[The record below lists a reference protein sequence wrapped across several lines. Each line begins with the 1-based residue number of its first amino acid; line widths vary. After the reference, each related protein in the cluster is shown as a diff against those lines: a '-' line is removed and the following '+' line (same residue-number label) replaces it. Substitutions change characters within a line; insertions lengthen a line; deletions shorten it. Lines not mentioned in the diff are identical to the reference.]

1 MPELSY
7 HTQRV
12 STLADETV
20 LQALTRQGI
29 AVRSSCRGGTCQT
42 CVMRCHVGDIPSRA
56 QSGLHTELIA
66 KRYFL
71 PCVCKPSSDMLLD
84 DALVDD
90 FFVPAQLELRQENER
105 GITFMFE
112 PLRSLP
118 TTITTVVVRDEA
130 GIKTRLL
137 LATQPALD
145 YYFGIEILNDDM
157 SALAMHWRTHLQM
170 GAQIDMREAIADE
183 LLVQPPRII
192 TEVERPKNPP
202 PDLELWSALGEGV
215 LMNNILK
222 DFYARVYA
230 DSQLQPFFSGFTQQ
244 RLIEKQYSFMQQLM
258 TGNKVYF
265 GNRPRNTHHWMVI
278 SDELFAHR
286 EQLML
291 ESMRNHGLAEKWIV
305 RWLAIE
311 NYYRTDIVKT
321 HPFPRQINGIDLP
334 LEGFD
339 TLVLDVGALCDGC
352 GGSIEP
358 GETVRYHVRLGTVFC
373 ARCGSL

>member
-1 MPELSY
+1 
-7 HTQRV
+7 
-12 STLADETV
+12 
-20 LQALTRQGI
+20 
-29 AVRSSCRGGTCQT
+29 
-42 CVMRCHVGDIPSRA
+42 
-56 QSGLHTELIA
+56 
-66 KRYFL
+66 
-71 PCVCKPSSDMLLD
+71 MLLD
-84 DALVDD
+84 DALMDD
-90 FFVPAQLELRQENER
+90 FFIPAQLELRQESER
-105 GITFMFE
+105 SITFMFE

-118 TTITTVVVRDEA
+118 TTIAAVVVRDAA
-130 GIKTRLL
+130 GSKTRLP
-137 LATQPALD
+137 LATKPALD
-145 YYFGIEILNDDM
+145 YYFGIEIFNDDV
-157 SALAMHWRTHLQM
+157 SALAMHWRTNLQV

-183 LLVQPPRII
+183 LLVQHPPII
-192 TEVERPKNPP
+192 TEVERPKDPP

-215 LMNNILK
+215 LMNSILK

-291 ESMRNHGLAEKWIV
+291 ESMRSHGLAEKWIV

-339 TLVLDVGALCDGC
+339 TLVLDVGAICDGC

-373 ARCGSL
+373 SSCGSL